1 MATCCKCKHYFRVM
15 EDEDPMDFGC
25 PKCGYH
31 PARDAEEEGD
41 EDGQVSEV
49 R

>member
-1 MATCCKCKHYFRVM
+1 MALCPRCYKSFRVM

-31 PARDAEEEGD
+31 PYSEKDEECD
-41 EDGQVSEV
+41 EDE
-49 R
+49 